1 MYRGISL
8 LLLATLFSGC
18 MKHENLFDED
28 KAKEEAEKNFP
39 VQNIDPDQDWVM
51 AASRTLD
58 VTVNEKTG
66 DTYIVKV
73 FDAYPFDT
81 EKDVRLL
88 AKTEVKDGS
97 TASVKF
103 DAPLVLERIYVMR
116 QLGENYVIRV
126 SDIENERF
134 GVAFGTVGGRSVGA
148 RDMPQFPDISK
159 YTAFDENN
167 ATQITEGSQLKELKE
182 GIWYIDSE
190 VENKGEITL
199 KKNACLYITSSG
211 RFKGEKLKVKGAGA
225 IVSVLEGGK
234 LTLTDDFTLG
244 DDDSGNKPVFYNGGT
259 VEAEDVDLEKG
270 LFINEGSFTAE
281 DFDVNHEVVVWNKC
295 RLIITDDDD
304 DAFTMEKGAIF
315 NNEGY
320 VHVVNGGAKW
330 EKCAIN
336 LAGNA
341 VFEIKGKLELDD
353 GMTLSA
359 TGETTLIAAH
369 KVDFDDDDDIS
380 LSGTINVSCS
390 KVEDNPG
397 NVNFVKV
404 TITDTGDCTVKHELN
419 EVPEHAPSVTTYGF
433 EDTVSGATDYDFN
446 DVVLHVS
453 NLIDNKIKVTLVA
466 AGATNAITAQ
476 YSLNDGVGYSD
487 LIFNNGEREVHAA
500 FGKPVTEM
508 INTGNPITETG
519 SGFPSCEIPVSS
531 NNFSFATNGRIR
543 IKVMDKEG
551 NSHTVDSSTGKGE
564 TPFALHV
571 PIAWSYPKERQLIN
585 SKYPLFVEWGGN
597 KDLDPDW
604 YKTKAE

>member
-39 VQNIDPDQDWVM
+39 VQNIDPNQDWVM
-51 AASRTLD
+51 AVSRTLD

-66 DTYIVKV
+66 ETYIVKV

-116 QLGENYVIRV
+116 QLGESYVIRV

-134 GVAFGTVGGRSVGA
+134 GVVFGTVEGRSVGA
-148 RDMPQFPDISK
+148 RNMPQFPDTSK
-159 YTAFDENN
+159 YTEFDKKK
-167 ATQITEGSQLKELKE
+167 ATRITDGSQLKDLEK

-190 VENKGEITL
+190 IESKDGISL
-199 KKNACLYITSSG
+199 DSGACLYIE
-211 RFKGEKLKVKGAGA
+211 KGGHLKAGGTLKVRGVNSY
-225 IVSVLEGGK
+225 ISVLEEGL
-234 LTLTDDFTLG
+234 LTIDGDFTLG
-244 DDDSGNKPVFYNGGT
+244 NESSDKSTVFYNGGT
-259 VEAEDVDLEKG
+259 VEADDVDLEKKC
-270 LFINEGSFTAE
+270 LFINKGSFTAK
-281 DFDVNHEVVVWNKC
+281 DFEVKGEAEVWNRC

-304 DAFTMEKGAIF
+304 DVFAMEKGATF

-320 VHVVNGGAKW
+320 VHVVKGGAKW
-330 EKCAIN
+330 EKCVIN

-341 VFEIKGKLELDD
+341 VFEIADELEINDEV
-353 GMTLSA
+353 TLSA
-359 TGETTLIAAH
+359 IGETTLIAAH

-390 KVEDNPG
+390 KMEDNPG
-397 NVNFVKV
+397 NVNLVEV
-404 TITDTGDCTVKHELN
+404 TITDTGDCTVKHKLN

-476 YSLNDGVGYSD
+476 YSLNNGVNYTDMS
-487 LIFNNGEREVHAA
+487 FNGESEVHAA
-500 FGKPVTEM
+500 FGKPITEM
-508 INTGNPITETG
+508 INTNHSITIPD
-519 SGFPSCEIPVSS
+519 SNFPSYEIENVPDG
-531 NNFSFATNGRIR
+531 FSFATNGRIC
-543 IKVMDKEG
+543 IKVDDTIIE
-551 NSHTVDSSTGKGE
+551 SHNKIGGV
-564 TPFALHV
+564 PYALSV
-571 PIAWSYPKERQLIN
+571 PIAWAYPAERVRIDVMYE
-585 SKYPLFVEWGGN
+585 KFGGWGENMDEN
-597 KDLDPDW
+597 KDW
-604 YKTKAE
+604 YMFKTE